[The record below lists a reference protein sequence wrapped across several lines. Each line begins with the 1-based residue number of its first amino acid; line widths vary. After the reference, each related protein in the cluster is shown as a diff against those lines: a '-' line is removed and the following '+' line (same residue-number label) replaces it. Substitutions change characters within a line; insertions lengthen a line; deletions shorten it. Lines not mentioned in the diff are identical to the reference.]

1 MRDRTAQTEPLTI
14 GQQLVARW
22 ESEDNGWSEP
32 ADLAEAID
40 REIATQ
46 RQRVADAMARACAD
60 AVKAGDMDKAH
71 HFADAQKCISE
82 VFPDVTI

>member
-22 ESEDNGWSEP
+22 ESIDSGWGEP

-40 REIATQ
+40 DAIAAERE
-46 RQRVADAMARACAD
+46 ACAKLVES
-60 AVKAGDMDKAH
+60 APMGKAAGH
-71 HFADAQKCISE
+71 HVFAELVELAAAIRSR
-82 VFPDVTI
+82 T